1 MGIFSY
7 LALPARLY
15 TSRVLHG

>member
-15 TSRVLHG
+15 TSRVLHV